1 MPALPPVLDLSEL
14 LITLGI
20 FFTAASV
27 VGWMVILERR
37 PRHGLNPRLI
47 PTTPILLVAGFIG
60 LLALV
65 HLLNLYGIHTGRGTT
80 P

>member
-27 VGWMVILERR
+27 VGWMAFLERR
-37 PRHGLNPRLI
+37 PRDGLNPRLV

-60 LLALV
+60 LFALV